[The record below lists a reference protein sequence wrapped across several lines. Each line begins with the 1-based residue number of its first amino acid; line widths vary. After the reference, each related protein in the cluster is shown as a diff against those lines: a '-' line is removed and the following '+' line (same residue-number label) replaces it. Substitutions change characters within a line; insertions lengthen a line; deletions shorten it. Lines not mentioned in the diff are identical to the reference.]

1 MLGVASLI
9 IIISV
14 MNGLEAELKDRVLST
29 VSHAVIT
36 TEQDKI
42 DSDFDYKRF
51 EKLDNVLEIHKEI
64 SDEVIIQGPKS
75 ISVTKLVGINPNNYP
90 DFDLIKASI
99 GSKNFSYLEQGSYE
113 VSIGEVLAHQ
123 LNITV
128 GDKVRI
134 IAPSN
139 VRHTMFGSVPVS
151 RLFTVNSIYYV
162 GTNDAQDGI
171 ILANIDDVRKLI
183 GFPKNKVTGFRVWLS
198 DPYKVDEFENKV
210 MDVLVG
216 NNNLKDN
223 QESHS
228 YVVKD
233 WREVKGEFFKS
244 VAFEKM
250 MSSLMLGLI
259 IIVAVFNMMSSLVM
273 VVTSKMSE
281 IAILRTLGMTRR
293 NIVSVFIIEGC
304 ISGIVG
310 TILGGILGITL
321 LFNLDQLLSL
331 IGVRLYLSSSG
342 AGIPFDINVM
352 QVAIVMLSTVF
363 FSILITIYPSYRAS
377 RINPVEFLRYE

>member
-1 MLGVASLI
+1 M
-9 IIISV
+9 V
-14 MNGLEAELKDRVLST
+14 MNILEKD
-29 VSHAVIT
+29 
-36 TEQDKI
+36 K
-42 DSDFDYKRF
+42 
-51 EKLDNVLEIHKEI
+51 
-64 SDEVIIQGPKS
+64 
-75 ISVTKLVGINPNNYP
+75 
-90 DFDLIKASI
+90 
-99 GSKNFSYLEQGSYE
+99 
-113 VSIGEVLAHQ
+113 
-123 LNITV
+123 
-128 GDKVRI
+128 
-134 IAPSN
+134 
-139 VRHTMFGSVPVS
+139 
-151 RLFTVNSIYYV
+151 
-162 GTNDAQDGI
+162 
-171 ILANIDDVRKLI
+171 
-183 GFPKNKVTGFRVWLS
+183 
-198 DPYKVDEFENKV
+198 
-210 MDVLVG
+210 
-216 NNNLKDN
+216 NLKDK
-223 QESHS
+223 QESDT

-233 WREVKGEFFKS
+233 WREIKGEFFKS

-310 TILGGILGITL
+310 TIFGGILGITL
-321 LFNLDQLLSL
+321 LFNLDQVLSL
-331 IGVRLYLSSSG
+331 VGVRLYLSNSG